1 MHQISLAAMC
11 RNPKNSAIVH
21 DHERDYVSLIID
33 PDADYKAVIQRG
45 AKLLKVNPREC
56 TLVHVSG
63 GSWVSDSP
71 IVKGTSTYPW
81 TIGRYLH
88 SIYSKSSAFKLGLFC
103 EEEDSEVCS

>member
-11 RNPKNSAIVH
+11 RNPKNSAIVR

-63 GSWVSDSP
+63 GSRVSDSP
-71 IVKGTSTYPW
+71 IIEGTRTHPW
-81 TIGRYLH
+81 TIFQWRR
-88 SIYSKSSAFKLGLFC
+88 SI
-103 EEEDSEVCS
+103 